1 MKKIDLKELF
11 DAGLVYDPMPAVGF
25 VQQDFD
31 KRQWWLTAYFF
42 QEKIYRTSVNITKW
56 NKMSLKT
63 KANLLNL
70 IKDKLFGI
78 YDLKGEEE

>member
-11 DAGLVYDPMPAVGF
+11 DTGLVYNPMPAVGF

-31 KRQWWLTAYFF
+31 KRQWWLNAFF
-42 QEKIYRTSVNITKW
+42 VKENVYRTSVNMTKW

-63 KANLLNL
+63 KADLLNL
-70 IKDKLFGI
+70 IKDKLFG
-78 YDLKGEEE
+78 L